1 MMKVSKSRTYLEY
14 KLMIMNLWGTW
25 HHYPSPLLSCLVM
38 LTVFGY
44 AHCLY
49 DSFMLQVLDQMMIGM
64 FLRPPPPLLLLI
76 YYYSPSVIYGSSCC
90 LPKKWAYLNTVSICM
105 LFFTNSPL
113 LSSLLPMIKLSNSRN
128 CLDMNWWSW
137 TCEELGIVT
146 SRPYFLVWRCS
157 LSLDM
162 LSVFMMPLC
171 SKFLIKWWLAWFW
184 GLPLGLMLHLII
196 LHAQMC
202 SPAYAF
208 FDLTSFW
215 SALFPDA
222 HISCFF
228 QLRFL
233 TSLTMPLVVHV
244 VLHSL

>member
-1 MMKVSKSRTYLEY
+1 MVTVYIYSHYFCLASSPLLSPPTTSTPYLTLCLAAAAHCFHLCLLLLFGRLSPLLSSPLLSSLLPMMKVSKSRTYLEY

-105 LFFTNSPL
+105 LFLPTL
-113 LSSLLPMIKLSNSRN
+113 LSSLLFCQWLNCPTPEIVWIWTDDHELVRN
-128 CLDMNWWSW
+128 LASLPAAP
-137 TCEELGIVT
+137 T
-146 SRPYFLVWRCS
+146 FL
-157 LSLDM
+157 
-162 LSVFMMPLC
+162 F
-171 SKFLIKWWLAWFW
+171 
-184 GLPLGLMLHLII
+184 G
-196 LHAQMC
+196 
-202 SPAYAF
+202 
-208 FDLTSFW
+208 
-215 SALFPDA
+215 DA
-222 HISCFF
+222 HC
-228 QLRFL
+228 L
-233 TSLTMPLVVHV
+233 
-244 VLHSL
+244 